1 VQRWRGRSWATLAKA
16 PIPSDFPCPQIGGI
30 MGHEHQV
37 RAPMSLHPETK
48 QILIGSSL
56 MLIFALALVLYQ
68 NLNAH

>member
-1 VQRWRGRSWATLAKA
+1 MIVGPEYTAPTPSGFPAK
-16 PIPSDFPCPQIGGI
+16 QISGI
-30 MGHEHQV
+30 MGDEHQV